1 MADQTEKSSAGPT
14 APATQTPDEK
24 PRPPMTLA
32 WMGVDTE
39 WGMRAQ
45 PGPAGLRVGDLLLG
59 SYGELPAVWPDD
71 TMCPRGAASRPDAP
85 RMGYEVS
92 QKSEMWTDNAAA
104 LYEEAIQRRWKAAT
118 DIDWASIPAGPAEL
132 DRARAQLL
140 TIMAEQSW
148 VQSVTYGAWLKRLSY
163 GYYEVKL
170 FLATV
175 VFALGRQTEAFRKRA
190 MLHGGGVGMQ
200 GTAGLNREIIDARN
214 FTEMI
219 LINQLM
225 ADSFMEVLLGR
236 LAADAPSPAEAR
248 LYTLARQDRARALAF
263 GQARVRDA
271 LTADPARID
280 EMHGYLQAAEVALTH
295 DLKDRVS
302 NEALAIVLGGDVE
315 AMATGA
321 ERLADLRRAQA
332 RAYLR
337 RLAAAGIERADRQWP
352 YFAVATGQITKE
364 EMRAAR
370 DRKQAEEAAAAAAV
384 EAARGA

>member
-1 MADQTEKSSAGPT
+1 
-14 APATQTPDEK
+14 
-24 PRPPMTLA
+24 
-32 WMGVDTE
+32 
-39 WGMRAQ
+39 
-45 PGPAGLRVGDLLLG
+45 
-59 SYGELPAVWPDD
+59 
-71 TMCPRGAASRPDAP
+71 
-85 RMGYEVS
+85 MGYEVS

-132 DRARAQLL
+132 DRARAQVL

-175 VFALGRQTEAFRKRA
+175 VFALGRHTEAFRKRA

-225 ADSFMEVLLGR
+225 ADSFTEVLLGR

-271 LTADPARID
+271 LAADPSRID
-280 EMHGYLQAAEVALTH
+280 EMHAYLQGGGGRADARPEGPREQRGAG
-295 DLKDRVS
+295 DR
-302 NEALAIVLGGDVE
+302 AGRGRGGDGDGRGT
-315 AMATGA
+315 AGRSAPGAGARLSATAGGGGHRSGPGSA
-321 ERLADLRRAQA
+321 VAVLRRRDGADHEGGDAGGARSQA
-332 RAYLR
+332 
-337 RLAAAGIERADRQWP
+337 G
-352 YFAVATGQITKE
+352 
-364 EMRAAR
+364 
-370 DRKQAEEAAAAAAV
+370 
-384 EAARGA
+384 RGGGRGSGS